1 MTTGAFVSAAVDSV
15 LRQEVGSQSF
25 LSRKQQ
31 KIKFSATRY
40 PRRTAQAAS
49 GSQMTSAMSLAAE
62 MKQSKQATTIIN
74 LFRRRSHKGSVAHR
88 EAVQK

>member
-49 GSQMTSAMSLAAE
+49 GNHESVVIFRGAGELTASFTAHFERMWSLFAPAAAAA
-62 MKQSKQATTIIN
+62 S
-74 LFRRRSHKGSVAHR
+74 G
-88 EAVQK
+88 